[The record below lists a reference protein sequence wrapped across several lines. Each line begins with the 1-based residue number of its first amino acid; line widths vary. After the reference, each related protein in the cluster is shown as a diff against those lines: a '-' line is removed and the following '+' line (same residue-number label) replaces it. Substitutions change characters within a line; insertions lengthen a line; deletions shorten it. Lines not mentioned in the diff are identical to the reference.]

1 MGEMGISVL
10 SGCITT
16 FGACCALFSCDLL
29 WFKMFGYFI
38 CTLIMSSFV
47 VSNFG
52 MMALLALCGP
62 TNGKGDVAFLKD
74 PRGYIARLRGAP
86 PDIGGQPTE
95 AKEAP

>member
-1 MGEMGISVL
+1 
-10 SGCITT
+10 
-16 FGACCALFSCDLL
+16 
-29 WFKMFGYFI
+29 MFGYFI

-74 PRGYIARLRGAP
+74 PRRYIQSP
-86 PDIGGQPTE
+86 I
-95 AKEAP
+95 